1 VNQLDALLLIL
12 LVPFTLRGW
21 WRGFCRETFALAGLV
36 GGALAAAALGP
47 QVAAGLVERGVARS
61 GMALPLA
68 WAGVFLAAWLAAG
81 VLGLIADRMA
91 RALFLGGVNSAA
103 GAVFGSAKGA
113 ALLGFGLLL
122 AQHVAASPKLDHVI
136 ATSRLGRPLEQIAGT
151 VVATGRQLGGTS
163 AERRA

>member
-12 LVPFTLRGW
+12 LIPFTLRGW

-36 GGALAAAALGP
+36 GGALAAAALAP
-47 QVAAGLVERGVARS
+47 QVAAALVERGIARPA
-61 GMALPLA
+61 MALPLA
-68 WAGVFLAAWLAAG
+68 WAGVFVAAWFAAG

-103 GAVFGSAKGA
+103 GAVFGSVKGA

-122 AQHVAASPKLDHVI
+122 AQYVAASPKLDRVI
-136 ATSRLGRPLEQIAGT
+136 ASSRLGRPLEQMAGS
-151 VVATGRQLGGTS
+151 VVATGRQLGG
-163 AERRA
+163 ALPERRA